1 MRTLIKFLLK
11 FRALFFF
18 LALEILSL
26 ALIINHNQFQRVHFL
41 HSSNVIV
48 GSVYQWANSVSKYFS
63 LAKVNESLAQENL
76 QLKERLFYM
85 EGQIS
90 AMRSSEFNRPLD
102 SLSALKYNLIPAKVI
117 EAATQYR
124 KNYLT
129 LDKGENDGLKVGM
142 GVISEKGVVGIVSSV
157 SNHFS
162 VILPIINDD
171 SRTSVQIESKSHAGT
186 LRWGKDDI
194 RYAELEEVPL
204 YIPIENG
211 DLVKT
216 SGYSSVFPEGIMVG
230 EISEVRKKND
240 NFYDIDVSLSVDFNN
255 LSFVNVISFIHSE
268 EKDSLELK
276 GGNLDDK

>member
-1 MRTLIKFLLK
+1 M
-11 FRALFFF
+11 
-18 LALEILSL
+18 
-26 ALIINHNQFQRVHFL
+26 
-41 HSSNVIV
+41 

-90 AMRSSEFNRPLD
+90 AMRSSELNRPLD

-186 LRWGKDDI
+186 LRWGKHDI